1 MPQVLPIAK
10 IYAAATYFAF
20 VSRDP
25 NQIAKAFNQKNVR
38 TVLRWAET
46 EEWEEGLDACGYTG
60 DRSFAYVPAHDDFSE
75 AHTVYVASIV
85 LGVPKHKRATLTA
98 ERVGL
103 DPRDVRRWAKKYNWG
118 AEITD

>member
-1 MPQVLPIAK
+1 MPQVRPVAK
-10 IYAAATYFAF
+10 IHAAAAYFAF

-25 NQIAKAFNQKNVR
+25 KQIAEAFNLKNVR
-38 TVLRWAET
+38 TVHRWRET

-60 DRSFAYVPAHDDFSE
+60 DRSFQRVPAEEGYSK
-75 AHTVYVASIV
+75 AQTVYVAAIT

-98 ERVGL
+98 ERLGL

-118 AEITD
+118 AENTA